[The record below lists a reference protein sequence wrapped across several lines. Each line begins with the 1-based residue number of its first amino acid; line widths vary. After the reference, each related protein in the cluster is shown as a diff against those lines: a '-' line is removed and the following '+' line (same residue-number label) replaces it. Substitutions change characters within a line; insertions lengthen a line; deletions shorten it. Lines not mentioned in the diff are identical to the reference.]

1 MSSSANWR
9 SAADYAYVTDLDPAG
24 LAWGFL
30 RRNPEFRTDCGRAAA
45 SLSDASQ
52 PPLDLDALAN
62 RWGVHCPG

>member
-30 RRNPEFRTDCGRAAA
+30 RRNPEFRTDCGRAAV
-45 SLSDASQ
+45 SLSDCIPAAS
-52 PPLDLDALAN
+52 
-62 RWGVHCPG
+62 

>member
-24 LAWGFL
+24 LAWEFL

-45 SLSDASQ
+45 SLSGASQ
-52 PPLDLDALAN
+52 PPLDLDALSK
-62 RWGVHCPG
+62 RWGVRCPG